1 MEFLN
6 KWYFVLLLIIPLVI
20 YLYYL
25 KQRKSWMKFRFIDDI
40 QSVFWKF
47 NYFFWIKI
55 WILSSILWIF
65 VSILANPNRID
76 VSTNIDKKWIDV
88 VFTLDTS
95 DSMNAEDLVPTRIK
109 AAKKIISEFVSKLKN
124 DRVWLVVFAWK
135 PFVSLPL
142 TFDYNVVKQTLS
154 TITTSTLNKQAW
166 LGGTAIWDGL
176 LMAQTLFRPP
186 AWMSKKAYKK
196 REKVVILLTDGDA
209 NRWVNPVIAWE
220 YLKKYWIKIYAI
232 WIGSMKWW
240 YITYKDWPF
249 TQRWRVPPLKEW
261 ALREIAKIT
270 DWKFYRATD
279 TQSLHNI
286 FKDLKKLTK
295 TNIKV
300 KVKKVYTPKYM
311 VFVYILI
318 ALMWIYIYLKLREID

>member
-25 KQRKSWMKFRFIDDI
+25 KQKKNWIKFRFIDDI

-47 NYFFWIKI
+47 NYFFWLKI

-65 VSILANPNRID
+65 IVVLANPNKVNVNTDI
-76 VSTNIDKKWIDV
+76 KKNWIDV
-88 VFTLDTS
+88 VFTLDVS
-95 DSMNAEDLVPTRIK
+95 ESMNAEDLVPTRIK
-109 AAKKIISEFVSKLKN
+109 AAKKIIGQFVSKLKN
-124 DRVWLVVFAWK
+124 DRVWLVVFAGK
-135 PFVSLPL
+135 PFTSLPL

-154 TITTSTLNKQAW
+154 RIKTSILNKQAW

-186 AWMSKKAYKK
+186 TGMSKKDYKK
-196 REKVVILLTDGDA
+196 RQKIVILLTDGDA
-209 NRWVNPVIAWE
+209 NKWVNPVIAWE
-220 YLKKYWIKIYAI
+220 YLKKYGIKVYAI
-232 WIGSMKWW
+232 WLGSRQWW
-240 YITYKDWPF
+240 YITYNDGFF
-249 TQRWRVPPLKEW
+249 TQRAKIPPLKEW

-270 DWKFYRATD
+270 GWKFYRATD

-286 FKDLKKLTK
+286 FQDIQKLTK
-295 TNIKV
+295 TDIKV
-300 KVKKVYTPKYM
+300 KVKKVYNPEYM
-311 VFVYILI
+311 LFVYILI
-318 ALMWIYIYLKLREID
+318 VLMWIYIYLKLKEI